1 MCGSNIGSTEST
13 ASFLC
18 MHKHTSTHFNCK
30 EAHVFDMG
38 LQHYLLIKLEHLGEG
53 GDLYMKVSAKYVST
67 DYGFGIDITILDKYS
82 NTICSVVFC
91 IKGVICDNNGIKRRT
106 F

>member
-1 MCGSNIGSTEST
+1 
-13 ASFLC
+13 
-18 MHKHTSTHFNCK
+18 
-30 EAHVFDMG
+30 
-38 LQHYLLIKLEHLGEG
+38 
-53 GDLYMKVSAKYVST
+53 MKVSAKYVST